1 LKPIKDRSQRLPVNR
16 TKTLKPYQ
24 GLKPL
29 SDSGYFPSK
38 SSSKGTKT
46 LKPYQGLK
54 QHFVINVIVGR
65 AWHKN
70 PKTYQGFKTL
80 DIRLQEWLL
89 KSLTPVSING

>member
-1 LKPIKDRSQRLPVNR
+1 M
-16 TKTLKPYQ
+16 
-24 GLKPL
+24 KPL
-29 SDSGYFPSK
+29 SDSEYFPSK

-70 PKTYQGFKTL
+70 PKTLSGIQNTWYPFTGMVAQIL
-80 DIRLQEWLL
+80 DPRFHKWL
-89 KSLTPVSING
+89 

>member
-1 LKPIKDRSQRLPVNR
+1 
-16 TKTLKPYQ
+16 
-24 GLKPL
+24 LKPL

-70 PKTYQGFKTL
+70 PKTLLGIETTKHQALLLLAKRLKAPKTL
-80 DIRLQEWLL
+80 LGIEISGR
-89 KSLTPVSING
+89 S